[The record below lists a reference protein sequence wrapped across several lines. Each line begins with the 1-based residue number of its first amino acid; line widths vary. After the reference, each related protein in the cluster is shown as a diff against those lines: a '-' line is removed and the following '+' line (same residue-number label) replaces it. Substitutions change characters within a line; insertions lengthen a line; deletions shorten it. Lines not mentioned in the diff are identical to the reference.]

1 MIQIRSNV
9 FETNSSSVHSL
20 CISKEP
26 YEIPNGTVDFIPG
39 YYGWDEGFA
48 LPTSY
53 LITALYCN
61 EMEDMIPHLKG
72 ILDKHG
78 VHYII
83 HQPEKDSSGWYEDC
97 DIDHSG
103 NLFGF
108 LNDIMQDED
117 KLLRFLF
124 SENSIVYTGND
135 NNYYD
140 ENSMCYAGEAFRWGF
155 NNETKEWENLPN
167 PNYDPEHFEYY
178 VKGN

>member
-26 YEIPNGTVDFIPG
+26 YEIPINVVDFIPE
-39 YYGWDEGFA
+39 YYGWDEGSA

-61 EMEDMIPHLKG
+61 GMEDMIPRLKG

-78 VHYII
+78 MHYVI
-83 HQPEKDSSGWYEDC
+83 HQPEKNSYGWCGHC
-97 DIDHSG
+97 DIDHS
-103 NLFGF
+103 NDLIGF
-108 LNDIMQDED
+108 LNDIMNDED

-124 SENSIVYTGND
+124 SKDSIVYTGND
-135 NNYYD
+135 ND
-140 ENSMCYAGEAFRWGF
+140 CDADSMCYAGEAFKWRF
-155 NNETKEWENLPN
+155 NSKTKEWEDLPN

>member
-26 YEIPNGTVDFIPG
+26 YEIPNGVVDFIPE
-39 YYGWDEGFA
+39 YYGWEEGSA
-48 LPTSY
+48 LPVSY
-53 LITALYCN
+53 LITAMYCN

-72 ILDKHG
+72 ILDKYG

-83 HQPEKDSSGWYEDC
+83 HQPEKNSYGWYENC

-103 NLFGF
+103 NLIGF
-108 LNDIMQDED
+108 LYDIMQDED

-124 SENSIVYTGND
+124 SKDSIVYTGND
-135 NNYYD
+135 ND
-140 ENSMCYAGEAFRWGF
+140 SDADSMCYAGEAFRYEF
-155 NNETKEWENLPN
+155 NNETKKWELVPN
-167 PNYDPEHFEYY
+167 FNHDPEHFEYY